1 MQTPTRRADAA
12 AAAAAA
18 AFGFEAW
25 LRATAR
31 SMAVQDVAMEPL
43 PSSLALP
50 CSTRMTRQPRS
61 RAAASAGPRGLRSS
75 VVSAASEEGRQAQHP
90 TSPSS
95 PSSPSPL
102 LLRAPTANATLSA
115 GRPSDDAAS
124 ERARFQHC
132 RRVWIGQSLTST
144 TEAAVAE
151 EEEAEGREEPGATE
165 TLRRDESSL
174 SSASSPPPPTSS
186 ATRTPPQRR
195 RWTILADPSAS
206 PEGSADAAWMAT
218 ARIGEGEGEVE
229 VEGVGCIDGGIARER
244 ATPFPSFLSSFYAR
258 RELETLRRAL

>member
-1 MQTPTRRADAA
+1 MLLSSAVYILPTSRTKNNHLYYFSITIDTSLYRTPLGRKMPPLTPHSRQTAA
-12 AAAAAA
+12 ATAKLAA
-18 AFGFEAW
+18 
-25 LRATAR
+25 
-31 SMAVQDVAMEPL
+31 
-43 PSSLALP
+43 
-50 CSTRMTRQPRS
+50 
-61 RAAASAGPRGLRSS
+61 
-75 VVSAASEEGRQAQHP
+75 
-90 TSPSS
+90 
-95 PSSPSPL
+95 
-102 LLRAPTANATLSA
+102 TANATLSA

-151 EEEAEGREEPGATE
+151 EEEADGREEPGATE

-206 PEGSADAAWMAT
+206 PEDSADAAWMAT